1 MSHFRSQKFFHN
13 LFISPYNPTRS
24 LTQDKRWQ
32 MNSLRHKFLNDTNVS
47 FPCEFSVVYI
57 LHSTPPICLFH
68 FQINILRKSSQKTVS
83 INLTILSLKVQCPE
97 RMQKFTKLLNSRIFQ
112 TMMISLDVRYAVSQT
127 NMIIKFMFS
136 LALEI
141 ISLTIE
147 SI

>member
-83 INLTILSLKVQCPE
+83 INLNILSLKVQCPE
-97 RMQKFTKLLNSRIFQ
+97 RMQKIYEQIEFKNFQ
-112 TMMISLDVRYAVSQT
+112 NHFISLDVCTLMR
-127 NMIIKFMFS
+127 S
-136 LALEI
+136 LKLI
-141 ISLTIE
+141 WL
-147 SI
+147 

>member
-68 FQINILRKSSQKTVS
+68 VQINILRKSSQKTVS

-97 RMQKFTKLLNSRIFQ
+97 MMQEIYEKIEFKNFQ
-112 TMMISLDVRYAVSQT
+112 NHFVSLDVFAKSHQQT
-127 NMIIKFMFS
+127 QW
-136 LALEI
+136 LGREARL
-141 ISLTIE
+141 
-147 SI
+147 